1 MSRLLLRIGLL
12 CLLPLGLVR
21 CAAPGVPG
29 QPPGCEVT
37 PRADLP
43 LEQGL
48 RRLIVPA
55 EVNGQTV
62 KLEFRTDLGAELTL
76 TPQAAA
82 QLKLPPGAPL
92 VIGQQSLPQVR
103 VDALRVGPL
112 PARPALAQIRGPEGV
127 LPPGSPAAGL
137 LGLAATQGLDIDID
151 PAARRLR
158 LYAVLGCGDRLIPF
172 AEAHG
177 ALPLGRGPQGQFL
190 VPVTLDGTAL
200 RAVLSSG
207 SDATLLSR
215 AGAERAGAKL
225 PPIQPGA
232 PRLGLVPFRRLE
244 LGDMLLQEPRMLVI
258 EVPLAGDAVLG
269 NDFLLRQRIWISPA
283 TSKVYVARQPATP

>member
-1 MSRLLLRIGLL
+1 MSRLLSRIGLL
-12 CLLPLGLVR
+12 LLLPLGLVR

-103 VDALRVGPL
+103 VDALRVGAL
-112 PARPALAQIRGPEGV
+112 PARPALAQIRGPEG
-127 LPPGSPAAGL
+127 

-158 LYAVLGCGDRLIPF
+158 LYAVRGCGDRLIPF